1 MMYRVQS
8 VAGEWIDR
16 TRRIEF
22 TFEGH
27 PFEGLAG
34 DCISSAL
41 AAAGVMIVGRSFKYH
56 RPRGL
61 FSAANHDVNALF
73 QIEGAPNVRGD
84 VTLVRAHDRVSAV
97 NTVGGLARDRGRIFD
112 YLSRFLPVGFY
123 YKAFHGKRL
132 FPYWERMIR
141 NMSGLGSVSLAAPRV
156 ATPKRYAFCDVL
168 VVGGGPSG
176 LAAALA
182 AAQAGSQVLIVDESP
197 QLGGS
202 CRWAGAGRMSPEALI
217 HQIEQHPRIQVL
229 RSTFAAGYYADHFLA
244 LIEPGRMTKVRAC
257 AVVIATGVVEQ
268 PAVFRNNDLPGV
280 MLGSGAQRLLH
291 RYALA
296 PGRRIAV
303 LGANREA
310 YALCSDLLA
319 HGLAVTALVDLRP
332 NGEPDGIAID
342 IERRG
347 VRVLKG
353 FAPVEALADRSGCL
367 HALRVTSLATDGKPD
382 SRITYELACDALLMS
397 VGFAPACHLLA
408 QAGARIG
415 FNEALQQHVP
425 SQLPQGV
432 FAAGRVKG
440 VYGDDRI
447 ADGGNAGAAAA
458 RHAGFDAPDI
468 APAPHTAARRPSHPF
483 PIFEHPRDK
492 NFVDLDEDVQL
503 RDLSDAAH
511 EGFDS
516 LELLKRY
523 TTVGMG
529 PSQGKHSNVN
539 AARIQA
545 RLHGCGL
552 ADSGMTTMRPMYHP
566 VPMKHL
572 AGRSF
577 QAERATPIH
586 ERHAVLGAV
595 WMPAGNWQR
604 PEYYAIA
611 GQSRAECIEAEV
623 HAVRTG
629 LGLIDVGTLGK
640 IEVFGPDAGTLLDR
654 AYAGRYSDLR
664 IGMTR
669 YGLMLDEAGT
679 IIDDG
684 VIARLADQRFYFTTT
699 TGGSATVFRELLRW
713 NALWGLDCA
722 LVNVTGHL
730 AAFNLAGP
738 ACRNALQP
746 LTDVD
751 LADDAFP
758 FLAVREGTVSGV
770 RARLM
775 RVGFVGE
782 LGYEIHVPAG
792 SALKVWDALAAA
804 GHGHGMRPFGVEAQ
818 RILRLEKGHFIVSQD
833 TDGLT
838 NPFEAHAGW
847 AVKMQ
852 KPFFVGQRSLRML
865 SKRGPRHLLVGFTVP
880 GLNRTLKES
889 HLIINAGD
897 IAGRITSIARSSRLG
912 CTIGLAMI
920 RPDLA
925 RTGSAVSIRSD
936 AGTLVVATLASTPFY
951 DPEGRRQ
958 KQEPSDP

>member
-1 MMYRVQS
+1 
-8 VAGEWIDR
+8 
-16 TRRIEF
+16 
-22 TFEGH
+22 
-27 PFEGLAG
+27 
-34 DCISSAL
+34 
-41 AAAGVMIVGRSFKYH
+41 
-56 RPRGL
+56 
-61 FSAANHDVNALF
+61 
-73 QIEGAPNVRGD
+73 
-84 VTLVRAHDRVSAV
+84 
-97 NTVGGLARDRGRIFD
+97 
-112 YLSRFLPVGFY
+112 
-123 YKAFHGKRL
+123 
-132 FPYWERMIR
+132 
-141 NMSGLGSVSLAAPRV
+141 
-156 ATPKRYAFCDVL
+156 
-168 VVGGGPSG
+168 
-176 LAAALA
+176 
-182 AAQAGSQVLIVDESP
+182 
-197 QLGGS
+197 
-202 CRWAGAGRMSPEALI
+202 
-217 HQIEQHPRIQVL
+217 HPRIQVL

-244 LIEPGRMTKVRAC
+244 LIESGRMTKLRAR

-268 PAVFRNNDLPGV
+268 PAIFRNNDLPGV
-280 MLGSGAQRLLH
+280 LLGSGAQRLLH
-291 RYALA
+291 RYAIA
-296 PGRRIAV
+296 PGRRIVV

-319 HGLAVTALVDLRP
+319 HRLAVTALVDLRP
-332 NGEPDGIAID
+332 DGEPDSIALEV
-342 IERRG
+342 ERRG
-347 VRVLKG
+347 VRLLKG
-353 FAPVEALADRSGCL
+353 FAPVEALANRSGCL
-367 HALRVTSLATDGKPD
+367 RALRVRSLVAGGMRDSPVTD
-382 SRITYELACDALLMS
+382 ELACDALLMS
-397 VGFAPACHLLA
+397 VGYASACQLLA

-425 SQLPQGV
+425 EQLPQGV

-440 VYGDDRI
+440 VYGNDRML
-447 ADGGNAGAAAA
+447 DGGNAGVAAA
-458 RHAGFDAPDI
+458 RHAGFDAPDVT
-468 APAPHTAARRPSHPF
+468 PAPGIASRRPSHPF

-523 TTVGMG
+523 TTIGMG
-529 PSQGKHSNVN
+529 PSQGKLSNVN
-539 AARIQA
+539 AARVLA
-545 RLHGCGL
+545 RLRGFGM

-577 QAERATPIH
+577 QAERATPVH
-586 ERHAVLGAV
+586 ERHAALGAV

-604 PEYYAIA
+604 PEYYASA
-611 GQSRAECIEAEV
+611 GQTRSGCIEAEV
-623 HAVRTG
+623 RAVRTG

-640 IEVFGPDAGTLLDR
+640 IEVCGPDAGTLLDR

-699 TGGSATVFRELLRW
+699 TSGSATVFRELLRW

-738 ACRNALQP
+738 ACRDALQP

-792 SALKVWDALAAA
+792 SALQVWDALVAA
-804 GHGHGMRPFGVEAQ
+804 GRDFGMRPFGVEAQ
-818 RILRLEKGHFIVSQD
+818 RVLRLEKGHFIVSQD

-838 NPFEAHAGW
+838 NPFEAHASW
-847 AVKMQ
+847 AVRMQ
-852 KPFFVGQRSLRML
+852 KEFFVGQRSLRML
-865 SKRGPRHLLVGFTVP
+865 AARGPRQLLVGFTVP
-880 GLNRTLKES
+880 GANPLLKES
-889 HLIINAGD
+889 HLLIDVGE
-897 IAGRITSIARSSRLG
+897 IAGRVTSVARSATLG

-925 RTGSAVSIRSD
+925 RTGSAVSIRIGD
-936 AGTLVVATLASTPFY
+936 GTLAGATLVATPFY
-951 DPEGRRQ
+951 DPEGQRQ
-958 KQEPSDP
+958 KSGSTGP

>member
-1 MMYRVQS
+1 MMYRVQP

-16 TRRIEF
+16 SRRIEF

-27 PFEGLAG
+27 PFEGLSG

-41 AAAGVMIVGRSFKYH
+41 AAAGVMVFGRSFKYH

-73 QIEGAPNVRGD
+73 QVDGVPNVRGD
-84 VTLVRAHDRVSAV
+84 VTALGSHCRVSAV

-112 YLSRFLPVGFY
+112 HLSRFLPVGFY

-141 NMSGLGSVSLAAPRV
+141 RMSGLGSVSLAAPRV
-156 ATPKRYAFCDVL
+156 ATSKRYAFCDVL

-182 AAQAGSQVLIVDESP
+182 AAQAGSQVLIVDENP
-197 QLGGS
+197 KLGGS
-202 CRWAGAGRMSPEALI
+202 SQWAGAGRMSPEALI
-217 HQIEQHPRIQVL
+217 HQVEHHPRIAVL
-229 RSTFAAGYYADHFLA
+229 RSTFAAGYYADHFVA
-244 LIEPGRMTKVRAC
+244 LIEPGRMTKLRAR

-268 PAVFRNNDLPGV
+268 PAIFRNNDLPGV

-291 RYALA
+291 RYAIA
-296 PGRRIAV
+296 PGRRIVV
-303 LGANREA
+303 LAANREA

-319 HGLAVTALVDLRP
+319 HGLAVTALVDLRA
-332 NGEPDGIAID
+332 NGEPDGIAIEV
-342 IERRG
+342 ERRG
-347 VRVLKG
+347 VRLLKAY
-353 FAPVEALADRSGCL
+353 APVEALADRSGCL
-367 HALRVTSLATDGKPD
+367 RALRFMALAADGKPD
-382 SRITYELACDALLMS
+382 PRVMDELACDALLMS
-397 VGFAPACHLLA
+397 VGFAPACQLLA
-408 QAGARIG
+408 QAGARMG
-415 FNEALQQHVP
+415 FSETLQQHVP
-425 SQLPQGV
+425 EQLPQGV

-440 VYGDDRI
+440 VYDDDRI
-447 ADGGNAGAAAA
+447 LDGGIAGAAAA

-468 APAPHTAARRPSHPF
+468 APAPGTASRRPSHPF
-483 PIFEHPRDK
+483 PIFDHPRDK

-529 PSQGKHSNVN
+529 PSQGKHSNLN
-539 AARIQA
+539 AARILA
-545 RLHGCGL
+545 RLRGLDL
-552 ADSGMTTMRPMYHP
+552 ADAGMTTMRPMYHP

-577 QAERATPIH
+577 QAERATPVH
-586 ERHAVLGAV
+586 ERHAALGAV

-604 PEYYAIA
+604 PEYYASA
-611 GQSRAECIEAEV
+611 GQSRLECIEAEV
-623 HAVRTG
+623 RAVRTG

-640 IEVFGPDAGTLLDR
+640 IEVCGPDAGTLLDR

-722 LVNVTGHL
+722 LINVTGHL

-738 ACRNALQP
+738 ACRDALQP
-746 LTDVD
+746 LTDVN

-758 FLAVREGTVSGV
+758 FLAAREGTVSGV

-792 SALKVWDALAAA
+792 SALQVWDALVAA
-804 GHGHGMRPFGVEAQ
+804 GRDFDIRPFGVEAQ
-818 RILRLEKGHFIVSQD
+818 RVLRLEKGHFIVSQD

-838 NPFEAHAGW
+838 NPFEAHASW

-865 SKRGPRHLLVGFTVP
+865 AKRGPRQLLVGFTVP
-880 GLNRTLKES
+880 GVNPVLKES
-889 HLIINAGD
+889 HLIIDGGD
-897 IAGRITSIARSSRLG
+897 IAGRITSVARSSALG

-925 RTGSAVSIRSD
+925 RTGSAVSIR
-936 AGTLVVATLASTPFY
+936 AGGGTRVGATLVSTPFY

-958 KQEPSDP
+958 QPGLAGP

>member
-1 MMYRVQS
+1 MMYRVER

-16 TRRIEF
+16 SRRIEF
-22 TFEGH
+22 TFEGR
-27 PFEGLAG
+27 PVEGLSG

-41 AAAGVMIVGRSFKYH
+41 AAAGVMVLGRSFKYH

-73 QIEGAPNVRGD
+73 QIEGVPNVRGD
-84 VTLVRAHDRVSAV
+84 VTAVRSRSQVSAV
-97 NTVGGLARDRGRIFD
+97 NTVGGLARDRGRVFD
-112 YLSRFLPVGFY
+112 RLSRFLPVGFY
-123 YKAFHGKRL
+123 YNAFHSKRL
-132 FPYWERMIR
+132 FPHWERMIR
-141 NMSGLGSVSLAAPRV
+141 RMSGLGWVSLDAPRV

-168 VVGGGPSG
+168 VVGGGSSG

-182 AAQAGSQVLIVDESP
+182 AAHAGAQVLLVDENP

-202 CRWAGAGRMSPEALI
+202 GQWAGAARKSPDALI
-217 HQIEQHPRIQVL
+217 HKVERHPRIEVL
-229 RSTFAAGYYADHFLA
+229 RSTFAAGYYADHFVA
-244 LIEPGRMTKVRAC
+244 LIESERMTKVRAR

-268 PAVFRNNDLPGV
+268 PAIFRNNDLPGV

-291 RYALA
+291 RYAIA
-296 PGRRIAV
+296 PGRRIVV

-310 YALCSDLLA
+310 YELCSDLLA

-332 NGEPDGIAID
+332 KGEPDGIALEV
-342 IERRG
+342 ERRG
-347 VRVLKG
+347 VRLMKG
-353 FAPVEALADRSGCL
+353 YAPVEALADRSGCL
-367 HALRVTSLATDGKPD
+367 RALKVTALRADGEPD
-382 SRITYELACDALLMS
+382 SSITDELTCDALLMS
-397 VGFAPACHLLA
+397 VGFAPACQLLA
-408 QAGARIG
+408 QAGAKIG
-415 FNEALQQHVP
+415 FNEAIQQHVP
-425 SQLPQGV
+425 EQLPQGV

-440 VYGDDRI
+440 VYGDERI
-447 ADGGNAGAAAA
+447 LDGGNAGAAAA
-458 RHAGFDAPDI
+458 RSAGFEAPDV
-468 APAPHTAARRPSHPF
+468 APAPGTTARRPSHPF
-483 PIFEHPRDK
+483 PIFDHPQAK
-492 NFVDLDEDVQL
+492 NFVDLDEDVQVKDL
-503 RDLSDAAH
+503 RDAAQ

-516 LELLKRY
+516 LELLKRF

-539 AARIQA
+539 AARILA
-545 RLHGCGL
+545 RLRGHGL
-552 ADSGMTTMRPMYHP
+552 ADAGLTTMRPMFHP

-577 QAERATPIH
+577 QAERATPVH
-586 ERHAVLGAV
+586 ERHAALGAV

-604 PEYYAIA
+604 PEYYARA
-611 GQSRAECIEAEV
+611 GQSRSECIEAEV
-623 HAVRTG
+623 QAVRTR

-640 IEVFGPDAGTLLDR
+640 IEIYGPDAGTLLDR

-664 IGMTR
+664 VGMTR
-669 YGLMLDEAGT
+669 YALMLDEAGT

-684 VIARLADQRFYFTTT
+684 VIARLADERFYFTTT

-738 ACRNALQP
+738 KCRDALKS
-746 LTDVD
+746 LTDVN

-758 FLAVREGTVSGV
+758 FLAVREGTVSGA

-792 SALKVWDALAAA
+792 SAVQVWDALVAA
-804 GHGHGMRPFGVEAQ
+804 GRDFDIRPFGVEAQ
-818 RILRLEKGHFIVSQD
+818 RVLRLEKGHFIVSQD

-838 NPFEAHAGW
+838 NPFEAHANW

-852 KPFFVGQRSLRML
+852 KPYFVGQRSLKML
-865 SKRGPRHLLVGFTVP
+865 AARGPRQLLVGFEVP
-880 GLNRTLKES
+880 WAKPLLKES
-889 HLIINAGD
+889 HLIIEGGD
-897 IAGRITSIARSSRLG
+897 IAGRITSVARSATLG
-912 CTIGLAMI
+912 RTIGLAMI

-925 RTGSAVSIRSD
+925 KTGSAVSIRVD
-936 AGTLVVATLASTPFY
+936 DGTFVSATLASTPFY
-951 DPEGRRQ
+951 DPEGLRQ
-958 KQEPSDP
+958 KPGRTGQ